1 MKKEYA
7 YIVITYIAMQLSAYV
22 GYPIVYAI
30 GVKGFHASE
39 SYMKMMTPIYWIVIS
54 FVSAL
59 VIILLIL
66 NKSERKYKLEREAP
80 LPVGISIIWAI
91 GGIFL
96 AFFAQALASIVERYL
111 LGINVESENT
121 QRIVSLIETFPIV
134 VIVSSIIGPILE
146 EIVFRKVIFG
156 TLHKYLSFF
165 PSALISSII
174 FGLAHMEFVHLLLYS
189 AMGFTFAFL
198 YKMTNRILVPIC
210 AHVMMNTLVVIVQLL
225 NREEIQKMIENQSFI
240 GGLFS

>member
-7 YIVITYIAMQLSAYV
+7 YILITYIAMQLSGYI
-22 GYPIVYAI
+22 GYPIVYTI

-39 SYMKMMTPIYWIVIS
+39 SYMKMVTPTYWIVIS
-54 FVSAL
+54 FIAAL
-59 VIILLIL
+59 IIVLLIL
-66 NKSERKYKLEREAP
+66 RKSERKYQLERNTP
-80 LPVGISIIWAI
+80 LPAGKSFAWAI

-96 AFFAQALASIVERYL
+96 AFFAQAIASNIEQMI
-111 LGINVESENT
+111 GIKEGSENT

-146 EIVFRKVIFG
+146 EIVFRKVVFG

-174 FGLAHMEFVHLLLYS
+174 FGLAHMEFVHILLYT

-198 YKMTNRILVPIC
+198 YKKTNRMLVPIS
-210 AHVMMNTLVVIVQLL
+210 AHVMMNTLVVIAQILY
-225 NREEIQKMIENQSFI
+225 REEIQKVIENQSFI